1 LRHGFLSERIDPL
14 FGHGFKPY
22 KEAAYSLFF
31 SKETSL
37 CCIRL
42 KYATRHVMTKKKIKF
57 AVVMFTPN
65 PPSLT
70 AFVIKSPSEAPSG
83 LVIIKASQNVNTLFI
98 LKIF

>member
-1 LRHGFLSERIDPL
+1 
-14 FGHGFKPY
+14 
-22 KEAAYSLFF
+22 
-31 SKETSL
+31 
-37 CCIRL
+37 
-42 KYATRHVMTKKKIKF
+42 MTKKKIKF